1 MIVVRT
7 VAFRRPGPIVPLRN
21 GTIIGKRATASEIVI
36 TDLFVDFGFET
47 MDEERRFLAV
57 AVARPA
63 NQPGTLPAAW
73 RCKISIRIP
82 NARLAMPRSSP
93 RQRKTIGRVMHEFEH
108 GELRS
113 GPEGKG
119 GKVKNRRQ
127 AIAIAL
133 NEAGASK
140 YESPKEN
147 RRQFAKSK
155 RKEARGETY
164 QQETEGK
171 AHVGARSRRE
181 SSRAM
186 GGENAMRLTSRGER
200 AARSRA
206 RRAGGAT
213 KQELYRRAQKRGI
226 PGRSRMSKRQLR
238 NALD

>member
-1 MIVVRT
+1 
-7 VAFRRPGPIVPLRN
+7 
-21 GTIIGKRATASEIVI
+21 
-36 TDLFVDFGFET
+36 
-47 MDEERRFLAV
+47 
-57 AVARPA
+57 
-63 NQPGTLPAAW
+63 
-73 RCKISIRIP
+73 
-82 NARLAMPRSSP
+82 
-93 RQRKTIGRVMHEFEH
+93 MHEFEH

-113 GPEGKG
+113 GREGKG
-119 GKVKNRRQ
+119 GKVKSRRQ

-140 YESPKEN
+140 YESLKEN
-147 RRQFAKSK
+147 RKAFARSK

-171 AHVGARSRRE
+171 ARVGAKGHRE

-186 GGENAMRLTSRGER
+186 GGENATRLTSRGER

-238 NALD
+238 NALH